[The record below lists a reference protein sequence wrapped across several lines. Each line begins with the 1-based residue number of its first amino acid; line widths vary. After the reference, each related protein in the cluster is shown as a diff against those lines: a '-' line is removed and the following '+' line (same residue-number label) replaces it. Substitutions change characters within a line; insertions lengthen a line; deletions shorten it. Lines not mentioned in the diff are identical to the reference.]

1 MNHTEHN
8 GDGNRKPFPTLV
20 DERAFAH
27 PDKTFAIIPKSG
39 KLEDGFRD
47 LTYAELARAVDKA
60 SWWLDEH
67 LGPEANTLEMYVYM
81 GSPDF
86 RYALLMLGA
95 MKTRRQ
101 VCDFM
106 FLSHSC

>member
-1 MNHTEHN
+1 MEHITQ
-8 GDGNRKPFPTLV
+8 DGHGHRKPFPALI
-20 DERAFAH
+20 DDRATVH
-27 PDKTFAIIPKSG
+27 PDKIFAVIPKSG

-60 SWWLDEH
+60 SWWLDENV
-67 LGPEANTLEMYVYM
+67 GPTTTSLDMFAYM

-101 VCDFM
+101 VCNV
-106 FLSHSC
+106 LYA